1 MNPLS
6 RPFTARSLVRFA
18 LPTVLAMLSMGLYT
32 IVDTVLV
39 ARLVNTDALSAL
51 NIVCPVVNVT
61 VGLGTM
67 LAAGGSAVVARRMG
81 EGEPERASRDFTLLT
96 VAGALLGLGI
106 AAAGLAGLPGLVRA
120 LGASQRLYPY
130 CRDYLLVLLL
140 FTPAGMLQVLFQ
152 NLIVTA
158 GRPGLGMVLGLG
170 AGAVNLAL
178 DYLLMAPLGLGIR
191 GAAIGTGMGYLFS
204 AALGLFFFAS
214 GRGSLRFRRPLW
226 DAGLLL
232 LSCANGSSE
241 LVSQAAAAVTTYLFN
256 RSMLGLAGEEGVAAV
271 TIMIYAQFLLTAL
284 FIGFSMG
291 VAPVISYRFGEG
303 RGLTELLTLCR
314 RIVLALSAAV
324 WALSLLLGDRL
335 AAVFSPEGTTVYDL
349 ARRGFTIFPHAFLF
363 CGWNIFASAAFTA
376 VSDGRTSALLSFLRT
391 FGLIGLLLAVLPRY
405 LGIDG
410 VWLAVPAAEAITA
423 AVAAGVFRAAKRR
436 WGA

>member
-1 MNPLS
+1 MSGNPLA
-6 RPFTARSLVRFA
+6 RPFTAWSLLRFA
-18 LPTVLAMLSMGLYT
+18 LPTVLAMVSMGLYT
-32 IVDTVLV
+32 ITDTILV
-39 ARLVNTDALSAL
+39 ARLVDTDALSAL

-67 LAAGGSAVVARRMG
+67 LAAGGGAVVARRMG
-81 EGEPERASRDFTLLT
+81 EGEADRASRDFTLLT
-96 VAGALLGLGI
+96 LTGALLGLAL
-106 AAAGLAGLPGLVRA
+106 AAAGLAALPGLVRA
-120 LGASQRLYPY
+120 LGASERLYPY
-130 CRDYLLVLLL
+130 CRDYLLALLL

-152 NLIVTA
+152 NLVVTA

-170 AGAVNLAL
+170 AGTVNLVM

-214 GRGSLRFRRPLW
+214 GRGSLRFRRPVW

-232 LSCANGSSE
+232 QSCANGSSE
-241 LVSQAAAAVTTYLFN
+241 LVSQAAAAVTTFLFN
-256 RSMLGLAGEEGVAAV
+256 RTMLALAGEEGVAAV

-291 VAPVISYRFGEG
+291 VAPVISYRFGAG
-303 RGLTELLTLCR
+303 RGLSPLMALCR
-314 RIVLALSAAV
+314 RSILALSAAV
-324 WALSLLLGDRL
+324 WALSLLLGERL
-335 AAVFSPEGTTVYDL
+335 AAVFSPEGTAVYEL

-376 VSDGRTSALLSFLRT
+376 VSDGPGSRIF
-391 FGLIGLLLAVLPRY
+391 FGE
-405 LGIDG
+405 
-410 VWLAVPAAEAITA
+410 WS
-423 AVAAGVFRAAKRR
+423 
-436 WGA
+436 